1 MVHGINLGIRY
12 IIKLNKKID
21 YYDIFLNICIL
32 LRKMISII
40 DDNKI
45 IILNNNILEERFRKL
60 SLVNEYC
67 KNVELSEY
75 SLRGDTDLKWVDV
88 YKYSSQIKFSK
99 NDIIKSEEK
108 INEYKQ
114 KCENEILDG
123 TKNDMTELIELNEI
137 IHHENYYNCIKD
149 LEQQIT
155 NIELSEDEIKLIHSI
170 KELPLLNGLI
180 EDEGFELMIEKY

>member
-1 MVHGINLGIRY
+1 MVHGINLGVRY

-32 LRKMISII
+32 LRKMISIV

-45 IILNNNILEERFRKL
+45 IILDNHILEKRFRKL
-60 SLVNEYC
+60 SLANEYR
-67 KNVELSEY
+67 KNVELYEY

-99 NDIIKSEEK
+99 NDIIKSEEE

-114 KCENEILDG
+114 KYENEILDG
-123 TKNDMTELIELNEI
+123 TKNDMTNLIELNEI

-155 NIELSEDEIKLIHSI
+155 NIELSEDEIQLINTI
-170 KELPLLNGLI
+170 KEIPLLNGLI
-180 EDEGFELMIEKY
+180 EDEGFELMSERY

>member
-1 MVHGINLGIRY
+1 MVHGINLGVRY

-32 LRKMISII
+32 LRKMISIV

-45 IILNNNILEERFRKL
+45 IILDNHILEKRFRKL
-60 SLVNEYC
+60 SLANEYR
-67 KNVELSEY
+67 KNVELYEY

-88 YKYSSQIKFSK
+88 YKYSSQIKFS
-99 NDIIKSEEK
+99 NNVIIKSEEE

-114 KCENEILDG
+114 KYENEILDG
-123 TKNDMTELIELNEI
+123 TKNDMTNLIELNEI

-155 NIELSEDEIKLIHSI
+155 NIELSEDEIQLINTI
-170 KELPLLNGLI
+170 KEIPLLNGLI
-180 EDEGFELMIEKY
+180 EDEGFELMSERY

>member
-1 MVHGINLGIRY
+1 MVHGINLGVRY

-75 SLRGDTDLKWVDV
+75 SLRDDTDLKWVDV

-99 NDIIKSEEK
+99 NDIIKSEEE

-155 NIELSEDEIKLIHSI
+155 NIELSENEIKLINSI
-170 KELPLLNGLI
+170 KELSLLNGLI
-180 EDEGFELMIEKY
+180 EDEGFELMIERY

>member
-1 MVHGINLGIRY
+1 MVHGINLGVRY

-32 LRKMISII
+32 LRKMISIV

-99 NDIIKSEEK
+99 NDVIKSEEE

>member
-1 MVHGINLGIRY
+1 MVHGINLGVRY

-99 NDIIKSEEK
+99 NDIIKSEEE

-155 NIELSEDEIKLIHSI
+155 NIELSENEIKLINSI
-170 KELPLLNGLI
+170 KELSLLNGLI
-180 EDEGFELMIEKY
+180 EDEGFELMIERY